1 MRDGNRSERLTPA
14 AFWLALNTEQRLAA
28 AGCVLLIVSTIGS
41 FSFLEAIEVVLAL
54 GVLYM
59 LRNRARGHRS
69 DMPISD
75 GSAIAAVGFISAILI
90 LIRIFDRPVGQG
102 LLALACAGIVAFA
115 GIREHTKRSAAD
127 KPAPPAEARPNPL
140 EGFEEAVEEATAPE
154 PPARAERLRG

>member
-14 AFWLALNTEQRLAA
+14 AFWLGLNTEQRLAA

-41 FSFLEAIEVVLAL
+41 FSFIEAIEVVLAL

-59 LRNRARGHRS
+59 LRNRARGHKS

-75 GSAIAAVGFISAILI
+75 GSAIAAVGFIAAILI
-90 LIRIFDRPVGQG
+90 L
-102 LLALACAGIVAFA
+102 AFA
-115 GIREHTKRSAAD
+115 GIREHTKRTAGDQPAA
-127 KPAPPAEARPNPL
+127 PAEARPNPL

-154 PPARAERLRG
+154 PPPRAERLRG

>member
-14 AFWLALNTEQRLAA
+14 AFWLGLNTEQRLAA

-41 FSFLEAIEVVLAL
+41 FSFIEAIEVVLAL

-75 GSAIAAVGFISAILI
+75 GSAIAAVGFIAAILI

-115 GIREHTKRSAAD
+115 GIREHRSYSRQSSTIEIHEVVS
-127 KPAPPAEARPNPL
+127 KPI
-140 EGFEEAVEEATAPE
+140 T
-154 PPARAERLRG
+154 

>member
-1 MRDGNRSERLTPA
+1 MAARLVYELRRGLWDRP
-14 AFWLALNTEQRLAA
+14 
-28 AGCVLLIVSTIGS
+28 VL
-41 FSFLEAIEVVLAL
+41 VLAGRCSSYASGVPYL
-54 GVLYM
+54 PVLYM

-75 GSAIAAVGFISAILI
+75 GSAIAAVGFIAAILI

-115 GIREHTKRSAAD
+115 GIREHTKRTAGDQPAA
-127 KPAPPAEARPNPL
+127 PAEARPNPL